1 MPGVKLFAIQAAMVA
16 KNTDCISVL
25 FHNGATIAKAASFA
39 VKQKPKSLSIITGST
54 ARSRWHGGGR
64 KLTSLMCSA
73 ARGHDECVQIL
84 ATAKAD
90 INKSGRNGI
99 TAYFYG
105 LYEWWSERYVYTK

>member
-1 MPGVKLFAIQAAMVA
+1 
-16 KNTDCISVL
+16 
-25 FHNGATIAKAASFA
+25 
-39 VKQKPKSLSIITGST
+39 
-54 ARSRWHGGGR
+54 
-64 KLTSLMCSA
+64 MCSA